1 MSVRSDLATVESIP
15 PWEAL
20 RDAVRAVPPLLDAV
34 AGAEPTAATGN
45 LPAALDLVIA
55 AIDAAVSDLV
65 DRVLHGG
72 AFQRLESAWR
82 GLRYVVDQV
91 AFHENTEITIWSC
104 SKEALAAD
112 FEEAAEVA
120 RSRLFFHAHTEQIGQ
135 FGGKPYAAIL
145 ADMDFGASPR
155 DVRLLR
161 SVAAVAAST
170 HAPFFHAV
178 APSLLKLESF
188 RDLPR
193 VQEVPALFQGAGSL
207 EWSLF
212 RDTPDSRCVGALMG
226 RPLHR
231 TPYTANEA
239 DSSFG
244 YTETIAADGAGLLWG
259 GPVYVFATRLAAS
272 FARYRTLSAIV
283 GDGEDSC
290 PAPARMTFESLGP
303 RHARPALDTSVTPR
317 LERALREVGV
327 TALMHR
333 AGAPWIYVSSANSLQ
348 APKSFPSTSGG
359 REAALSYLLGT
370 RFPYFL
376 FACRIAHYAKV
387 IERELI
393 GSHRSAESIESRIN
407 EWLSRFVI
415 NQDAASP
422 ALRAQ
427 YPLRLAQARVRTTP
441 ETPDWYEAEVM
452 LRPHLKYLNSRLSL
466 TVVDQLRR

>member
-1 MSVRSDLATVESIP
+1 MTSDLAAVAP
-15 PWEAL
+15 VAWEAL
-20 RDAVRAVPPLLDAV
+20 RNAVRLSPPVLDAV
-34 AGAEPTAATGN
+34 EGAWPTAEMGH
-45 LPAALDLVIA
+45 LAAAVDLVIA
-55 AIDAAVSDLV
+55 AIDASVSDLV
-65 DRVLHGG
+65 DRVLHH
-72 AFQRLESAWR
+72 ATFQRLEAAWR

-91 AFHENTEITIWSC
+91 AFHENTEIMIWSC
-104 SKEALAAD
+104 SKESLAAD
-112 FEEAAEVA
+112 FEEATEVS
-120 RSRLFFHAHTEQIGQ
+120 RSRLFFHAHTEQIGH

-145 ADMDFGASPR
+145 ADMDFDATPR

-170 HAPFFHAV
+170 HAPLFHAV
-178 APSLLKLESF
+178 APSLLKLASL

-193 VQEVPALFQGAGSL
+193 VQEVQALFQGPGSI
-207 EWSLF
+207 EWNTF
-212 RDTPDSRCVGALMG
+212 RNDPDSRCVGALLG

-231 TPYTANEA
+231 TPYTANDT

-244 YTETIAADGAGLLWG
+244 YTETIAADGSGLLWG
-259 GPVYVFATRLAAS
+259 HPVYVFATRLATS

-290 PAPARMTFESLGP
+290 PAPATMVFESLGT
-303 RHARPALDTSVTPR
+303 RHTRPALDTSVTPR

-327 TALMHR
+327 TALVHR
-333 AGAPWIYVSSANSLQ
+333 AGAPWIYLSSANSLQ

-370 RFPYFL
+370 QFPYFL

-393 GSHRSAESIESRIN
+393 GSHRTAESIEGRIN

-422 ALRAQ
+422 SLRAQ
-427 YPLRLAQARVRTTP
+427 YPLRLAQAKVRTLP
-441 ETPDWYEAEVM
+441 ELPDWYEAEVM

-466 TVVDQLRR
+466 TVSDQLRR